1 MAFTN
6 PGKIVRL
13 RSRPN
18 GRGSVYEANM
28 WAQQHSDGLFSGRGV
43 IRNTV
48 ADMNV
53 LVGGTT
59 DNPDVVLGKLPSGF
73 LVALDIVGQQVIRI
87 TAPSSNKRIASVVA
101 YSDNIAL
108 NSTDT
113 NTTGSP
119 SSCGLIV
126 VYGSTSA
133 TPVAPTE
140 SQIRQ
145 AVTQDGATG
154 SQAVIAVIANIT
166 TESSTTTI
174 TDEMIAINHG
184 KFMPHNIDF
193 TTMLGNKYT
202 TTEQDTGKKWV
213 NGKSIYQKSITFNTT
228 GSGAEETGANNENF
242 SYIDTLI
249 SLDAILNMPN
259 GERYP
264 NSYTNPSAP
273 SLQYFQLKFANWNNA
288 QVLRYQTRS
297 VGTVT
302 MTILYTKK

>member
-18 GRGSVYEANM
+18 GHGSVYEANM

-73 LVALDIVGQQVIRI
+73 LIALDIVGQQVIRI

-174 TDEMIAINHG
+174 TDEMIAVNYGQLSSHS
-184 KFMPHNIDF
+184 IDF
-193 TTMLGNKYT
+193 TTMPGNKYT

-242 SYIDTLI
+242 NYIDTLI
-249 SLDAILNMPN
+249 SLDAILNIPN